1 MNWSLQMSGRARGE
15 CLREA
20 FVHAVGMIWPLA
32 AAFLLLPMV
41 SPVDAKPADL
51 FQFADRPG
59 WGGQEVQESR
69 DLSVPAPAQ
78 GRLITLGF
86 GGDLG
91 FSGKDQP
98 LVTSGAIR
106 HGRIIPW
113 ETLTSGLAPLL
124 KVDATFANL
133 ETVIT
138 DDASLKPA
146 DRSFNFAAS
155 PEALF
160 AAARAGINVLATANN
175 HAADYG
181 SAGIL
186 QTLLHLETA
195 RLHGLKAHAGLGV
208 GRERYESDLFQIGGL
223 PVALAAIGKGI
234 NPGGADGPGQPMQAS
249 AADFERVSLSL
260 VETGAPVRVLS
271 IHYGEELSSIV
282 SKSDRQRLR
291 SVVDRGRA
299 TIVFGHH
306 SHVAAGIE
314 RRGDSLIF
322 YGLGNLLHAGMQ
334 NMARYD
340 ACRDFGLFAKVHLWV
355 EPGKAPLLRAVEVTP
370 LTDMHEV
377 TKPFPVAEARRRVA
391 LLNVLSTRLGAGGG
405 QPLFFA
411 ATDAG
416 SGLACMPGHS
426 GFRDELEA
434 RCSALPS
441 TPETIMHA
449 GGVGADACDI
459 KTIE

>member
-1 MNWSLQMSGRARGE
+1 MTWHLQMSRRVRGK
-15 CLREA
+15 CYRETLIQ
-20 FVHAVGMIWPLA
+20 AVGIIQPLA
-32 AAFLLLPMV
+32 IALLLLPLV
-41 SPVDAKPADL
+41 SPVEAKPADL
-51 FQFADRPG
+51 FMFADRPG
-59 WGGQEVQESR
+59 WGGQEVKGNQ
-69 DLSVPAPAQ
+69 DLSGPVSVP

-106 HGRIIPW
+106 HGQIIPW

-124 KVDATFANL
+124 EVDATFANL

-146 DRSFNFAAS
+146 ERSFNFAAS

-160 AAARAGINVLATANN
+160 AAARAKINVLATANN

-181 SAGIL
+181 RAGIV
-186 QTLLHLETA
+186 QTLRHLETA

-208 GRERYESDLFQIGGL
+208 GRKRYDSDLFNIGGV

-234 NPGGADGPGQPMQAS
+234 NPGGADEPGQPMQAS
-249 AADFERVSLSL
+249 AVDFERVSLSL
-260 VETGAPVRVLS
+260 YETGAPVRVLS
-271 IHYGEELSSIV
+271 IHYGEELSGVV
-282 SKSDRQRLR
+282 SGPDRQRLR

-314 RRGDSLIF
+314 RRGNSLIF

-334 NMARYD
+334 NMARYG
-340 ACRDFGLFAKVHLWV
+340 ACRDFGVFAKVYLWV
-355 EPGKAPLLRAVEVTP
+355 EPGKSPLIRAVEVTP
-370 LTDMHEV
+370 LKDMHEV
-377 TKPFPVAEARRRVA
+377 TKPFPEEEARRRVA
-391 LLNVLSTRLGAGGG
+391 LLNVLSARLGVDGG
-405 QPLFFA
+405 QPLLFA
-411 ATDAG
+411 ATDTG
-416 SGLACMPGHS
+416 SGLACTPGNS
-426 GFRDELEA
+426 GFGDELEA
-434 RCSALPS
+434 RCAALPNI
-441 TPETIMHA
+441 PENIAHID
-449 GGVGADACDI
+449 GEGSDACDPNSI
-459 KTIE
+459 K